1 MCFEV
6 FDSLHQQNPYH
17 VIIDQRIGDFVDS
30 WNEIVKTVHH
40 IVPMNMG
47 NCDRRDDLLE
57 KCVAIGRLCTNSSEP
72 HG

>member
-1 MCFEV
+1 M
-6 FDSLHQQNPYH
+6 Y
-17 VIIDQRIGDFVDS
+17 VIIDQWIGDFVDS

-57 KCVAIGRLCTNSSEP
+57 KCVAIGRLCTNSSKP